1 MLKEEIGK
9 AAVRNSELT
18 YYVYSSEQNSG
29 ICITQTK
36 IESASGSVTGGHT
49 RAVKL
54 AQTLL
59 RNLVFPDN
67 LSEILDDYNLPD
79 EAVPKVET

>member
-1 MLKEEIGK
+1 MEKIITILK
-9 AAVRNSELT
+9 RNWT
-18 YYVYSSEQNSG
+18 YVAG
-29 ICITQTK
+29 A
-36 IESASGSVTGGHT
+36 ASGSVTGGHT

-79 EAVPKVET
+79 ETVPKVET